1 MSTDVAD
8 LGIKI
13 DFTES
18 VKAREALDNL
28 EAAAKRTASGVN
40 TFEKA
45 WLDLVKGLAA
55 YDILKKIATALLEA
69 GEKALFTGEQ
79 YLRLAAIAGTTA
91 SAISA
96 FEEPARKSGVAIET
110 VATSIARLS
119 RSIGEARLGDEN
131 KKLMLGALGISPND
145 SRDAAAI
152 FQDVVKALVGMKDQ
166 TVASAAAFPLLGRGM
181 SELRPLFKEITEQG
195 QLHARVTEEQAR
207 QSKELSDV
215 WEELKLSAENA
226 TLSMTSGLVPALTAI
241 LKQVLAI
248 KDAKLSNL
256 DLQALAGGVPLDFG
270 DGKQPVGGS
279 QAQVRALDN
288 AQLGGGASSGTAEG
302 KVKKLQEDM
311 RLYES
316 RIVALKGFGEQ
327 YLSAA
332 KTFNQLIEL
341 EDDTS
346 VHKREDDLQR
356 QNEVTRAALDQQAAL
371 LERSRQKALGI
382 GKTKEAE
389 EYRVAVVAV
398 NQQIVDNE
406 NLTAARIKAIRAENF
421 LKGVSDYRAYI
432 ASVENA
438 GAELAAN
445 RQDVEDRAYAD
456 RLEKLAVFL
465 KANQDMES
473 QGVAARLRLLRQ
485 YRDNSAV
492 IAKEKWLNDVAF
504 ANLTNR
510 DLISINE
517 NLFGV
522 LAGLMNTGSRRM
534 FEIGK
539 IASIANATIK
549 MYEGA
554 QDAFTA
560 GAKINIYAGYAFMA
574 AAVVTG
580 LANIQK
586 IHQTQFGSGAGGGGS
601 SFSPGV
607 GVGVT
612 PTVPATQQAPALP
625 SGPSVQIIING
636 NLIGQEDYVRNTI
649 IPIILDG
656 VQTQDLRLVPPQ
668 SRNAQDIRDN
678 SP

>member
-28 EAAAKRTASGVN
+28 EAAAKRTAGSVN

-69 GEKALFTGEQ
+69 GEKALFAGEQ

-110 VATSIARLS
+110 VATAIARLS

-131 KKLMLGALGISPND
+131 KKLMLGALGINPND

-152 FQDVVKALVGMKDQ
+152 FQDVARSLVSMKDQ

-181 SELRPLFKEITEQG
+181 SELRPLLKEMTEQG
-195 QLHARVTEEQAR
+195 TLHARVTEEQAR

-226 TLSMTSGLVPALTAI
+226 TLAMTSKLVPALTAI

-270 DGKQPVGGS
+270 DGRQPVGGS

-288 AQLGGGASSGTAEG
+288 AQLGGGTSSGTAEG
-302 KVKKLQEDM
+302 RVKKLQEDM
-311 RLYES
+311 RLYEA
-316 RIVALKGFGEQ
+316 RIAALKGFSAQ
-327 YLSAA
+327 YLTAVKALAA
-332 KTFNQLIEL
+332 LIEA
-341 EDDTS
+341 DDDES
-346 VHKREDDLQR
+346 VHR
-356 QNEVTRAALDQQAAL
+356 QENHLAKQQQLNDAALQAQIAYLEKERAL
-371 LERSRQKALGI
+371 AGAI
-382 GKTKEAE
+382 GKTKEMAE
-389 EYRVAVVAV
+389 FTATIAQLNAQRVADEVITSARISAIRRDNLLRGVDEYR
-398 NQQIVDNE
+398 
-406 NLTAARIKAIRAENF
+406 T
-421 LKGVSDYRAYI
+421 YI
-432 ASVENA
+432 AKIENA
-438 GAELAAN
+438 GVDLATTQREAE
-445 RQDVEDRAYAD
+445 ERAQAD
-456 RLEKLAVFL
+456 RLQSLDVAL
-465 KANQDMES
+465 KAGLISEEQAA
-473 QGVAARLRLLRQ
+473 AARLRLLRQ
-485 YRDNSAV
+485 NRQNISA
-492 IAKEKWLNDVAF
+492 IAKEEWLDRVAF

-510 DLISINE
+510 DIISIND

-539 IASIANATIK
+539 AASIANALIK
-549 MYEGA
+549 TYEA
-554 QDAFTA
+554 ANVAFEK
-560 GAKINIYAGYAFMA
+560 GSEINIYAGYAFMA
-574 AAVVTG
+574 AAIVAG
-580 LANIQK
+580 LANVQK
-586 IHQTQFGSGAGGGGS
+586 ISQVQFGSGAGGGGS

-612 PTVPATQQAPALP
+612 PTAPATQAPALP

-649 IPIILDG
+649 VPILLDG
-656 VQTQDLRLVPPQ
+656 MQTQDLRLIPPQ

-678 SP
+678 AP